1 MRAALLVQA
10 RKVGPIG
17 RRVREVIARFLL
29 DLRPAPDRADGCGNG
44 GEQGCVTV
52 GVAGLVSV
60 LGHVAVAV
68 DGAAVARLNVARS
81 GEREA
86 EAPLDEKSEG
96 PRRDAEGATGRDSVK
111 EGARVLLGG
120 SDEADRLSTVGL
132 QDIVHEVEPAAVVD
146 HDGMTTL
153 SVF

>member
-1 MRAALLVQA
+1 M
-10 RKVGPIG
+10 
-17 RRVREVIARFLL
+17 
-29 DLRPAPDRADGCGNG
+29 
-44 GEQGCVTV
+44 
-52 GVAGLVSV
+52 
-60 LGHVAVAV
+60 
-68 DGAAVARLNVARS
+68 ARLNVARS
-81 GEREA
+81 REREA